1 MTNNSPKWPKELK
14 LRFLHLW
21 QLPLITI
28 SRYLS
33 TWIRG
38 RRRYQCSNFWNWWHL
53 DCPKFWLHD
62 FQRPCSFKRIDVK
75 KQQCKNHRHLYNV
88 GESFPPKHVLLHQ
101 ERMCIFNVAFM
112 FHKLNEMACKFI
124 EESKHQ
130 TKRLRQYAFVGKTAN
145 GETTYYRAL
154 FTLGRARL
162 LYFFVVNYF
171 IV

>member
-1 MTNNSPKWPKELK
+1 
-14 LRFLHLW
+14 
-21 QLPLITI
+21 
-28 SRYLS
+28 
-33 TWIRG
+33 
-38 RRRYQCSNFWNWWHL
+38 
-53 DCPKFWLHD
+53 
-62 FQRPCSFKRIDVK
+62 
-75 KQQCKNHRHLYNV
+75 
-88 GESFPPKHVLLHQ
+88 
-101 ERMCIFNVAFM
+101 MCIFNVAFM